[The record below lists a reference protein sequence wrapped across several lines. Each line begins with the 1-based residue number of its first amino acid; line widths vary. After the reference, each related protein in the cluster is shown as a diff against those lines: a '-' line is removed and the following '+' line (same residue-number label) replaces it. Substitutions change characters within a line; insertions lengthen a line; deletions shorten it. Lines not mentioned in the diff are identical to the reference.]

1 MFAQFV
7 TDSIIIYFLFVQYL
21 RYLILSLAICFDYF
35 FKADTIKRICG
46 LAVVPTNHQKGA
58 SSPQDFIRSVLS
70 RGRQNESNF
79 LQEYLK

>member
-35 FKADTIKRICG
+35 LKQTPSNAS
-46 LAVVPTNHQKGA
+46 AVWQWYQQTT
-58 SSPQDFIRSVLS
+58 R
-70 RGRQNESNF
+70 RGHHHLKTLLEVFF
-79 LQEYLK
+79 LEVDKMNRTFYRNI